1 MPYCHKCGSEAK
13 EEDSFCPQCGAT
25 LKVGAPTPPVIP
37 EHYRREK
44 SEKAEKQEKQEKE
57 EKMEKGEQAEK
68 YEARGYNVLGP
79 LIGGIIL
86 IFVGLI
92 FYLAV
97 TDVLDFHDIFPF
109 LMIVIGA
116 VVILGVAVAA
126 FMAKEKN
133 PRP

>member
-1 MPYCHKCGSEAK
+1 MPYCHNCGSEVK

-25 LKVGAPTPPVIP
+25 LKVGAPTPPIIH

-44 SEKAEKQEKQEKE
+44 SEKAEKQEKREKD
-57 EKMEKGEQAEK
+57 EKMEKGEQTEK
-68 YEARGYNVLGP
+68 YETKGPTILGP
-79 LIGGIIL
+79 LVGGIIL
-86 IFVGLI
+86 IFVGLVL
-92 FYLAV
+92 YLTI

-109 LMIVIGA
+109 FLIVIGV
-116 VVILGVAVAA
+116 VVILGVAIGA